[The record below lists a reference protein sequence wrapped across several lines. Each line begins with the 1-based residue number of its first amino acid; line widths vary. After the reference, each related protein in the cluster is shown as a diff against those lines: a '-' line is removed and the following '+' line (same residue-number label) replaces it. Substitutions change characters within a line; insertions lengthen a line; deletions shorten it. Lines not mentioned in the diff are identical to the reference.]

1 METRWRIEL
10 LGELRAIQG
19 GRVIS
24 RFRSQKTGALLA
36 YLAYHGRRAHQREA
50 LIELLWPGRDP
61 AASRDGLSTE
71 LSWLRHQL
79 EPPLVKSSELRVESP
94 ADADPSKLS
103 TLNSPLSTVI
113 VADRASVRL
122 SHDAIT
128 TDVAEFQAALQAA
141 KQAGSSAEQTE
152 YLAQAVQLYAGEL
165 LPGYFDDWV
174 LQERQWL
181 AERYFEA
188 LSQLLAHLERAS
200 EFERALDYARQGVTA
215 DPLREEAHRDL
226 IRLLAAVGQ
235 PAAALRQYQEL
246 ERLLKE
252 QLDTSPESATRALVR
267 EIERLAILRGS
278 GAQAFRRSGVQ
289 S

>member
-10 LGELRAIQG
+10 MGGLRATQG
-19 GRVIS
+19 DRVIS
-24 RFRSQKTGALLA
+24 RFRSQKTGGLLA

-103 TLNSPLSTVI
+103 TLQSPLSTVI

-122 SHDAIT
+122 NPEAFT

-141 KQAGSSAEQTE
+141 KHGGGSAEQTDL
-152 YLAQAVQLYAGEL
+152 LARAADLYPGEL

-181 AERYFEA
+181 AERYFQA
-188 LSQLLAHLERAS
+188 LGQLLAHLERAS
-200 EFERALDYARQGVTA
+200 EFERALDYARRGVSA
-215 DPLREEAHRDL
+215 DPLREEAQRDL

-235 PAAALRQYQEL
+235 TAAALRQYQEL

-252 QLDTSPESATRALVR
+252 QLDTDPE
-267 EIERLAILRGS
+267 
-278 GAQAFRRSGVQ
+278 
-289 S
+289 